1 MIKSKNF
8 MTKTMIIDQKNP
20 VVGDTW
26 YMALDIG
33 FSAVKGFS
41 NNKIYCFPAYAR
53 KIDDFQSLI
62 TALEPNDIL
71 FRDNTTGETWA
82 IGDFAQKMITSSET
96 SDSEE
101 VLYNRNRYEDS
112 IFKVLIATGLAIG
125 MQSNRFGGYNEKQ
138 NIKIQTGL
146 PPKYITSDGQ
156 RLIDAFVGEYNFSLK
171 IGSGPWN
178 LHRFKIEPNNLEK
191 IMAQPMGTLF
201 SISTNSDG
209 TLLPEAKNYF
219 SRNVLIFDGGFG
231 TLDTYNIRNKS
242 VQPDS
247 QTFDNLGMKRVFQ
260 ETVKE
265 IEKIYHTEIKVA
277 ELQNYLENGQIKIFE
292 KNKETK
298 KIQSK
303 FKPFEDILIQSSQK
317 VCNMALDKCET
328 VYNNLF
334 DHDYLVITGGTGEA
348 WLPYIQDRYAE
359 MQTLKIIN
367 GNRNNTLPFTFS
379 NVRGYYLYM
388 INLENRKSK

>member
-1 MIKSKNF
+1 MGKSKEY
-8 MTKTMIIDQKNP
+8 MTKTLIIDQKNP
-20 VVGDTW
+20 IANDDW

-53 KIDDFQSLI
+53 RIDDPQSLI
-62 TALEPNDIL
+62 TSLEPYDIL
-71 FRDNTTGETWA
+71 YKDNSTGEVWA
-82 IGDFAQKMITSSET
+82 VGDFAQKMITSNET

-101 VLYNRNRYEDS
+101 VLYNRNRYDDP
-112 IFKVLIATGLAIG
+112 IFRVLISTGMAIG
-125 MQSNRFGGYNEKQ
+125 MQHNRFGGYAEGQ
-138 NIKIQTGL
+138 GIKIQTGL
-146 PPKYITSDGQ
+146 PPKYIASDGQ
-156 RLIDAFVGEYNFSLK
+156 RIIDAFTGVYDFSLK
-171 IGSGPWN
+171 IGTGAWT
-178 LHRFKIEPNNLEK
+178 LYRFEIKTENMQK

-201 SISTNSDG
+201 SISTSSDG

-219 SRNVLIFDGGFG
+219 GKNVLIFDGGFG

-265 IEKIYHTEIKVA
+265 IGKIYHTEIKVA
-277 ELQNYLENGQIKIFE
+277 ELQNYLENGEVKIFE

-303 FKPFEDILIQSSQK
+303 YKPFEEMLIQSSMK
-317 VCNMALDKCET
+317 VCDIALDKCET

-334 DHDYLVITGGTGEA
+334 DHDYLVVTGGTGEA

-388 INLENRKSK
+388 INAEKRKK